1 MSIIL
6 SVYDHLKDNA
16 ALWIALTLIAYL
28 FGQWVFCTAKFN
40 PLLSPIIVA
49 VLSIMSLLL
58 IFGVPYEQYFSGL
71 NLSISCWGLLLL
83 PSLYQFMNNVNV

>member
-28 FGQWVFCTAKFN
+28 FGQWVFRTAKFN

-58 IFGVPYEQYFSGL
+58 ICCTLRTVFLRGSIYPFLAGACYCCPRCT
-71 NLSISCWGLLLL
+71 NL
-83 PSLYQFMNNVNV
+83 